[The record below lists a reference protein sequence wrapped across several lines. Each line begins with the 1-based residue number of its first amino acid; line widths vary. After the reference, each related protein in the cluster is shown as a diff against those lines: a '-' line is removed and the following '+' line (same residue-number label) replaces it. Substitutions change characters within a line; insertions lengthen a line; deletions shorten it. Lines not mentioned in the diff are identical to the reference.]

1 MNAGALGDRG
11 PVVQHTVLMLEPD
24 AARAQHWETLLKD
37 LDCEVEVADSV
48 SLIDWPAPESLR
60 WLAILVGDGVSDA
73 DLRGL
78 AERSKA
84 YTSPLPLLCAGSRRA
99 KATLGDVPVLPFEL
113 SAHSDVVAGLL
124 VKAKEL
130 RARSY
135 SVPPLLSMFRPSG
148 QSPAIRAVHRL
159 VEQVAPY
166 DTNVLILG
174 ESGTGKEMVA
184 RHIHERSSRAVGA
197 FVPVNCGAI
206 PGELLE
212 SELFGHEKGAF
223 TGAIN
228 TRQGRFEIADG
239 GTLFLDEI
247 GDMAPQMQVKLLRV
261 LQERT
266 FERVGSSQTRVAN
279 VRIIAAT
286 HRNLESAIEAG
297 QFREDLYYRLAVFPV
312 QMPALRERLGDLPD
326 LVAHLLNRIER
337 MTGVRVH
344 LSNRTLAALGQ
355 YQWPGNVR
363 ELANLLERLVILHAG
378 QIVDV
383 DDLPEKYRPA
393 GLELVR
399 ASDAHRAVEGSVSAL
414 PSDGFDL
421 KDHLVRL
428 EQSYIREAL
437 ARADG
442 TIAGAARL
450 LGMQRTT
457 LVEKLRKYRLTADVA

>member
-1 MNAGALGDRG
+1 
-11 PVVQHTVLMLEPD
+11 MLEPD
-24 AARAQHWETLLKD
+24 AARARHWETILRD
-37 LDCEVEVADSV
+37 LDCEVECTDSAAR
-48 SLIDWPAPESLR
+48 IDWPAPESLT
-60 WLAILVGDGVSDA
+60 WLAILVGDGVPDA
-73 DLRGL
+73 ELRGL

-84 YTSPLPLLCAGSRRA
+84 YASPLPLLCAGSRRERA
-99 KATLGDVPVLPFEL
+99 ALGDLPVLPFAL
-113 SAHSDVVAGLL
+113 SAEREAVAELL
-124 VKAKEL
+124 REAHDL
-130 RARSY
+130 RARSHP
-135 SVPPLLSMFRPSG
+135 VPPLLSMFRPSG

-184 RHIHERSSRAVGA
+184 RHIHERSGRCAGA

-223 TGAIN
+223 TGAISA
-228 TRQGRFEIADG
+228 RQGRFEIADG

-266 FERVGSSQTRVAN
+266 FERVGSSQTRTAN
-279 VRIIAAT
+279 VRVIAAT
-286 HRNLESAIEAG
+286 HRDLDAAIAAG

-312 QMPALRERLGDLPD
+312 QMPALRHRLDDLPA
-326 LVAHLLNRIER
+326 LVAHLLHRIER

-344 LSNRTLAALGQ
+344 LAARALSALAA
-355 YQWPGNVR
+355 YHWPGNVR
-363 ELANLLERLVILHAG
+363 ELANLLERLAILHAG

-383 DDLPEKYRPA
+383 QDLPDKYRPSTVA
-393 GLELVR
+393 VLGTTHARVGEIQTAELP
-399 ASDAHRAVEGSVSAL
+399 A
-414 PSDGFDL
+414 DGFDL

-428 EQSYIREAL
+428 EQRYIREAL
-437 ARADG
+437 QRADG